1 MRRAPQLRR
10 LARALVLA
18 AVAAWIVSPAPAQA
32 GEKDAD
38 AAIAIAQAL
47 DEFMEGKFDEG
58 LGRLDEMLKVCKG
71 KACEPNIRAQIHIAI
86 GILWGSG
93 RNDYDQAR
101 ASFERALRE
110 DPTTTLDR
118 QWATKDVEKAF
129 ALAQEKVKS
138 GAPSPDATR
147 LPPTKAQVEA
157 ITSAR
162 AALAQKDWSACMQT
176 VIAAMVER
184 EFADGKL
191 ALAQCQDAGGLLLEA
206 TADAELAKKFALEEV
221 NPGVAQKADDLLEK
235 LKTDTPTITL
245 VIPKAMSEVEV
256 KIDGVAVPKVKVD
269 KPIPHNPGK
278 ATIEVKG
285 KRGRFPV
292 TFKTTEVFDRG
303 EQITVNVDQGDGQN
317 NSAVIQCI
325 LSAKT
330 PADVNLCIETG
341 GKGRGFTFRSG
352 LELAT
357 YSDDNETGVFSPS
370 LFLSGENPTA
380 GWQVGGSFLVDV
392 VTTASADIVST
403 ASRRWDE
410 VRYAATLAADYRRGP
425 IKFGRNVGV
434 SIEPDYLAL
443 STGASLGADL
453 FNKTVTPSLSYALS
467 LDTLGR
473 AKTPFDVFSE
483 DLTRHTIDAGVSVV
497 IDAATIAVAAAT
509 LELDYGDSSKP
520 YRYVP
525 LFDAS
530 RASQIPRGATVELVS
545 RERHPTIAPALE
557 QLPEDRSRFA
567 LLLRAAHRFDTAT
580 IRGDE
585 RLYID
590 SWGQKASTTDA
601 RFYLDLT
608 DQLRLGTHLRFNIQG
623 PVDFW
628 QRAYVG
634 TETAAGNEIP
644 QFRTT
649 DRELGPLFA
658 ITFGGGLRYGFTDAF
673 AVNLQVEGI
682 YTQFLD
688 HIYIYDRVGLFTATT
703 FELEID

>member
-1 MRRAPQLRR
+1 MRRAEQLRR
-10 LARALVLA
+10 VLRALMLA
-18 AVAAWIVSPAPAQA
+18 ATAAWIAAPSAALA

-58 LGRLDEMLKVCKG
+58 LGRLDETLKSCKG
-71 KACEPNIRAQIHIAI
+71 KACEPNIRAQIHFAI

-101 ASFERALRE
+101 ASFERGLRE
-110 DPTTTLDR
+110 DPTAILDR
-118 QWATKDVEKAF
+118 QWATKEVEKAF
-129 ALAQEKVKS
+129 ALAQERVKS

-147 LPPTKAQVEA
+147 PPPSKSQVEA
-157 ITSAR
+157 VVSAR
-162 AALAQKDWSACMQT
+162 NSLAQKDWSGCMQT
-176 VIAAMVER
+176 VIAAMGEQ

-191 ALAQCQDAGGLLLEA
+191 ALAQCQDAGGLVLEA
-206 TADAELAKKFALEEV
+206 AADAELARKFALEEV
-221 NPGVAQKADDLLEK
+221 NPGVAEKATDLLEK

-256 KIDGVAVPKVKVD
+256 KIDGVVVPKARLD

-317 NSAVIQCI
+317 SSAVIQCI

-357 YSDDNETGVFSPS
+357 YNDTNETGVFSPS

-410 VRYAATLAADYRRGP
+410 TRYAATLAGDYRFGP
-425 IKFGRNVGV
+425 VKAGLNGGLSV
-434 SIEPDYLAL
+434 EPDYVAR
-443 STGASLGADL
+443 SFGASVGADL
-453 FNKTVTPSLSYALS
+453 MGKMVTPQLGYVLS

-473 AKTPFDVFSE
+473 AKTSFDIFSR
-483 DLTRHTIDAGVSVV
+483 DLTRHSIDAGVSVV

-509 LELDYGDSSKP
+509 LELDYGDTSKP
-520 YRYVP
+520 YRHVP
-525 LFDAS
+525 LFDPTKIGL
-530 RASQIPRGATVELVS
+530 IPRGASADLVNG
-545 RERHPTIAPALE
+545 ERLAIAAPLE
-557 QLPEDRSRFA
+557 HLPEDRARFA
-567 LLLRAAHRFDTAT
+567 FLVRAAHRFDTAT
-580 IRGDE
+580 LRGDE
-585 RLYID
+585 RFYID

-601 RFYLDLT
+601 RFYLDVT

-628 QRAYVG
+628 QRAY
-634 TETAAGNEIP
+634 AAPLTSAGREIP

-658 ITFGGGLRYGFTDAF
+658 ITFGGGVRYALTDFF
-673 AVNLQVEGI
+673 AVQLQVEGI

-688 HIYIYDRVGLFTATT
+688 HIYLYDRLGLFTATT